1 MSLFPVFL
9 VFRVVPDGVVV
20 DFSFDE
26 LLVRNLGFEKG
37 IFRFLNTAR
46 GSFPKYEKRTGLC
59 CPYEN

>member
-9 VFRVVPDGVVV
+9 VFRIIPDGVVV

-37 IFRFLNTAR
+37 IFQFLNTAR
-46 GSFPKYEKRTGLC
+46 GSFPKYEKKDRLMLSLS
-59 CPYEN
+59 

>member
-26 LLVRNLGFEKG
+26 LLVRNLSFEKV

>member
-9 VFRVVPDGVVV
+9 VFRVVPDGVFI
-20 DFSFDE
+20 DDSLDE
-26 LLVRNLGFEKG
+26 LLVQNLGFEKG

-46 GSFPKYEKRTGLC
+46 GSFYKCEKRTGLC

>member
-26 LLVRNLGFEKG
+26 LLVQNLGFEKG

-46 GSFPKYEKRTGLC
+46 GSFPKYEKKDRLMLSL
-59 CPYEN
+59 

>member
-26 LLVRNLGFEKG
+26 LLVQNLGFEKG

-46 GSFPKYEKRTGLC
+46 DSFPKYEKRTDLC

>member
-26 LLVRNLGFEKG
+26 LLVQNLGFEKG

-46 GSFPKYEKRTGLC
+46 GSFPKYEKKDRLMLSLS
-59 CPYEN
+59 

>member
-9 VFRVVPDGVVV
+9 VFRIILDGVVV

-46 GSFPKYEKRTGLC
+46 GSFPKYEKKDRLMLSL
-59 CPYEN
+59 

>member
-26 LLVRNLGFEKG
+26 LLVRNLSFEKV
-37 IFRFLNTAR
+37 IFRFFNTAR

>member
-9 VFRVVPDGVVV
+9 VFRIIPDGVVV

-26 LLVRNLGFEKG
+26 LLVRNLSFEKG

-46 GSFPKYEKRTGLC
+46 GSFSKYKKRTGLC

>member
-9 VFRVVPDGVVV
+9 VFRIIPDGVVV

-26 LLVRNLGFEKG
+26 LLVQNLGFEKG

-46 GSFPKYEKRTGLC
+46 GSFPKYEKKDRLMLSLS
-59 CPYEN
+59 

>member
-37 IFRFLNTAR
+37 IFRFLSTAR

-59 CPYEN
+59 CP

>member
-46 GSFPKYEKRTGLC
+46 GSFPKYEKKGRLMLSLS
-59 CPYEN
+59 

>member
-9 VFRVVPDGVVV
+9 VFRIIPDGVVV

-26 LLVRNLGFEKG
+26 LLVRNLSFEKV

-46 GSFPKYEKRTGLC
+46 GSFPKYEKKDRLMLSLS
-59 CPYEN
+59 